1 METTIFTDTQKLEV
15 LQRQKGMCGKCGK
28 KVDENID
35 GVEFDVFSLTNQ
47 LKSDFQC
54 TENHNDLVL
63 LCKMCHNSIT
73 NGGSD
78 IQLDSLKK
86 YQYPHANFTNYSY
99 DELFKDIK
107 ERVHSVANYSNNVQ
121 PTELKFAKVK
131 LKDTRLA
138 LRGMNLQ
145 DENFTELESILKQ
158 TEEGLNKMQAV
169 ESEKYEEETN
179 KNYGLLKSQVD
190 EAVNFAKDTIDF
202 SKAREMLINTQNQFK
217 DHRLKREQR
226 DELLSKL
233 TSTFDDLSQRQRVE
247 RERYE
252 MECIE
257 NYHSIKSKIDEAFS
271 FISNSKNFS
280 KSREALI
287 KVQGDFKGLKLKKEQ
302 REEQYSRI
310 QRAFDDL
317 NEKQRAERDVYE
329 QECNENFA
337 NLSKI
342 VEESIN
348 FANTTTDFK
357 EARESLIKTQQ
368 TIKGF
373 KLNREQRDQL
383 FQNIREVFND
393 LNVRQEEYRSQFDK
407 ENQENYERI
416 SKKIDNSL
424 TDLEML
430 SDFRHIRENLIAIQG
445 EVMILNIKREFRS
458 ELFTK
463 IRNAFTI
470 LDNKRNEYREH
481 KRIEK
486 LTKLQSMLGNLE
498 NKALRLNE
506 SIDRDKDILSNFVTR
521 VSQITTN
528 DEESIKAELNT
539 KIDTINVRIKEKEI
553 SLQEVQQKTQ
563 DIQKELDMMQ
573 IQPIQQ

>member
-1 METTIFTDTQKLEV
+1 
-15 LQRQKGMCGKCGK
+15 
-28 KVDENID
+28 
-35 GVEFDVFSLTNQ
+35 
-47 LKSDFQC
+47 
-54 TENHNDLVL
+54 
-63 LCKMCHNSIT
+63 
-73 NGGSD
+73 
-78 IQLDSLKK
+78 
-86 YQYPHANFTNYSY
+86 
-99 DELFKDIK
+99 
-107 ERVHSVANYSNNVQ
+107 
-121 PTELKFAKVK
+121 
-131 LKDTRLA
+131 
-138 LRGMNLQ
+138 
-145 DENFTELESILKQ
+145 
-158 TEEGLNKMQAV
+158 
-169 ESEKYEEETN
+169 
-179 KNYGLLKSQVD
+179 
-190 EAVNFAKDTIDF
+190 
-202 SKAREMLINTQNQFK
+202 MLINTQNQFK

-226 DELLSKL
+226 DELLSIL
-233 TSTFDDLSQRQRVE
+233 TSTFDDLSQRQRIE

-257 NYHSIKSKIDEAFS
+257 NYNSIKTKIHDDFS

-287 KVQGDFKGLKLKKEQ
+287 KVQGEFKGLKLKKEQ

-317 NEKQRAERDVYE
+317 NEKQRAERDAYE
-329 QECNENFA
+329 LECTENFA

-342 VEESIN
+342 VAESIN

-393 LNVRQEEYRSQFDK
+393 LNVRQEEYRNQFDK

-486 LTKLQSMLGNLE
+486 LTKLQSILANLE
-498 NKALRLNE
+498 NKSLRLNE

-528 DEESIKAELNT
+528 DEESMKAELNT

-553 SLQEVQQKTQ
+553 SLQEVQQKTL

-573 IQPIQQ
+573 VQPNQQ